1 MIAEWERTLFSDPWS
16 QRALTEHFHSSVG
29 IGYLALLDGRPAAYL
44 IASLGFG
51 QGEVLRIGTSA
62 EYRRRGL
69 GQALLERFFAD
80 AAAAECEAVFLEV
93 RRGNEAARALYEAAG
108 FLGVG
113 ERRGYYSAPR
123 EDAILYQK
131 KL

>member
-1 MIAEWERTLFSDPWS
+1 MIAEGERTLFSDPWS
-16 QRALTEHFHSSVG
+16 QRALTEHLQSPIG
-29 IGYLALLDGRPAAYL
+29 IGYLALFDGQPAAYL

-51 QGEVLRIGTSA
+51 QGEILRIGTLP

-69 GQALLERFFAD
+69 GQALVERFLAE

-108 FLGVG
+108 FLTVG